1 MAKGKKAS
9 GKTYVSKGERRSSMR
24 TSDMHSDG
32 ERLLF
37 KMEALA
43 KGRDVYFTIPNPNK
57 NETNRRFIR
66 QKVDGKLFVKRRQ
79 FSHAAPKDA
88 E

>member
-9 GKTYVSKGERRSSMR
+9 GKTYVSKGERRSSMK
-24 TSDMHSDG
+24 TSDMHTTAD
-32 ERLLF
+32 RMLY
-37 KMEALA
+37 KMDALI
-43 KGRDVYFTIPNPNK
+43 KGRDVYFTVANPNK
-57 NETNRRFIR
+57 NETNKRFIR

-79 FSHAAPKDA
+79 YAHMSPKDA